1 MGNIVTVNVSQQQA
15 PTPST
20 LQKTGA
26 LISQGATTTA
36 PNTSTF
42 LTQLADLTSILKG
55 ALAISTLVWSS
66 GVVTATTA
74 APHGFT
80 PADTITLTIAGASPS
95 GYNTTAVCTITGA
108 STFTYPLVSN
118 PGIYVSGATYTP
130 EDVAELLAMATTFFA
145 QGSHQGVFV
154 LELGPGNA
162 TDGVTALSTYIT
174 ANPNAFYA
182 YLVPRFWDAVSAFL
196 TFLATF
202 ESTTAKTYF
211 FVTTTTGTYTSYT
224 ALMKDVV
231 ALVEAP
237 GIPVT
242 EFSLAAAFYVMLNYA
257 PSSSNRVT
265 PFAFAFLLGVT
276 PYPTKGNNALLTAI
290 LAANVNYVG
299 TGQEGGLSN
308 AVLFNGTTADGND
321 FTYWYSVDWV
331 QINVDLAIANAIIN
345 GSNNPANPL
354 YYNQDGIN
362 RLQAVATSTMNSGV
376 AFGLVLGTPTQT
388 QFSPSDLNAA
398 IAAGAFNGVTD
409 VNAVPFIVY
418 SQLNPGDYKIGKY
431 AGLTIVYVPA
441 RGFRAIIF
449 NVLVS
454 QFVAT

>member
-1 MGNIVTVNVSQQQA
+1 MGIVTVNVSQQSA
-15 PTPST
+15 PAPST

-42 LTQLADLTSILKG
+42 LTQLSDLTAILKG
-55 ALAISTLVWSS
+55 ALANSTLVWSS
-66 GVVTATTA
+66 GTVTVTTA
-74 APHGFT
+74 APHGLT
-80 PADTITLTIAGASPS
+80 VADVLSLTIAGASPS
-95 GYNTTAVCTITGA
+95 GYNGTFQCTVTGA
-108 STFTYPLVSN
+108 STFTYPLVGN
-118 PGIYVSGATYTP
+118 PGVNTVPGTWTP
-130 EDVAELLAMATTFFA
+130 EDVAELNAMATTFFA
-145 QGSHQGVFV
+145 QGTHQGVFV

-162 TDGVTALSTYIT
+162 ADGVTALGTYIT
-174 ANPNAFYA
+174 ANPGVFYA
-182 YLVPRFWDAVSAFL
+182 YLVPRFWDAAASFL
-196 TFLATF
+196 TFLAGF
-202 ESTTAKTYF
+202 ESTTSKTYF
-211 FVTTTTGTYTSYT
+211 FVTTTTGNYTSYT

-237 GIPVT
+237 GIPST

-265 PFAFAFLLGVT
+265 PFAFSFLVGVT
-276 PYPTKGNNALLTAI
+276 PYPLKGNNALLAAI
-290 LAANVNYVG
+290 AAANVNYVG
-299 TGQEGGLSN
+299 TGAEGGLSN
-308 AVLFNGTTADGND
+308 AVLFNGTTMDGND

-331 QINVDLAIANAIIN
+331 QITVDQAIANAIIN

-376 AFGLVLGTPTQT
+376 AFGLVLGVPTQT
-388 QFSPSDLNAA
+388 ALVPNDLNAA
-398 IAAGAFNGVTD
+398 IAAGAFTGITD
-409 VNAVPFIVY
+409 VNAVPFIPY
-418 SQLNPGDYKIGKY
+418 SQLNPGDYKLGKY

-441 RGFRAIIF
+441 RGFKAIVF

-454 QFVAT
+454 QFVAA

>member
-1 MGNIVTVNVSQQQA
+1 MGIVTVNVSQQSA
-15 PTPST
+15 PTPNT

-42 LTQLADLTSILKG
+42 LTQLSDLTAILKG
-55 ALAISTLVWSS
+55 ALANSTLVWSS
-66 GVVTATTA
+66 GTVTVTTA
-74 APHGFT
+74 APHGLT
-80 PADTITLTIAGASPS
+80 NADVLPLTIAGASPS
-95 GYNTTAVCTITGA
+95 GYNGTFQCTVTGV

-118 PGIYVSGATYTP
+118 PGVNTVPGTWTP
-130 EDVAELLAMATTFFA
+130 EDVTELLAMATTFFA
-145 QGSHQGVFV
+145 QGTHQGVFV

-162 TDGVTALSTYIT
+162 ADGVTALGTYIT

-182 YLVPRFWDAVSAFL
+182 YLVPRFWDAAASFL
-196 TFLATF
+196 TFLAGF

-237 GIPVT
+237 GIPST

-265 PFAFAFLLGVT
+265 PFAFSFLVGVT
-276 PYPTKGNNALLTAI
+276 PYPLKGNNAVLAAI

-299 TGQEGGLSN
+299 TGAEGGLSN

-321 FTYWYSVDWV
+321 FTYWYSIDWV
-331 QINVDLAIANAIIN
+331 QITVDQAIANAILN

-376 AFGLVLGTPTQT
+376 AFGLVLGVPTQT
-388 QFSPSDLNAA
+388 ALVPNDLNAA
-398 IAAGAFNGVTD
+398 IAAGAFTGITD
-409 VNAVPFIVY
+409 VNAVPFIPY
-418 SQLNPGDYKIGKY
+418 SQLNPGDYKLGKY

-441 RGFRAIIF
+441 RGFKAIVF

-454 QFVAT
+454 QFVAA